1 MSEHTS
7 LKGQVLIAMPSLH
20 DPIFSKTVTLLCEHT
35 AEGAMG
41 IVINQP
47 MSANLHQ
54 LFEGLNITP
63 TAELPTTHLYQGGP
77 VFPERGFV
85 LHEKGG
91 DWQRSIAIAEE
102 VYLTTSKDLLEAI
115 AQQHGP
121 KHYLVALGCAGWG
134 AGQLEKELA
143 NNAWLFGA
151 MDAALLFNIPHQERW
166 HYAAKHLGI
175 DLDRISDSIG
185 HA

>member
-1 MSEHTS
+1 MTEHTS

-20 DPIFSKTVTLLCEHT
+20 DPVFSKTVTLICEHS

-54 LFEGLNITP
+54 LFEGLKIPHEDTLPNI
-63 TAELPTTHLYQGGP
+63 HLYQGGP

-85 LHEKGG
+85 LHEAAGQ
-91 DWQRSIAIAEE
+91 WQRSIAIADH
-102 VYLTTSKDLLEAI
+102 VYLTTSKDLLEAL
-115 AQQHGP
+115 AQHTGP
-121 KHYLVALGCAGWG
+121 KDYLVALGCAGWA

-151 MDAALLFNIPHQERW
+151 TDTALLFQVPYQERW